1 MSHPPDDATLLDAL
15 RVRLAEPVPPDVIA
29 AAREALRWRDPD
41 AALAILVADTM
52 AAATPAGIRGPGSEV
67 FTFETERVTI
77 EVEASQLGHE
87 LHLAGQLAPAMAAR
101 VRIDQP
107 GGGTVVPADELG
119 RFAAR
124 GLRLAMWRL
133 AVLVDDD
140 VPINTEWVL

>member
-1 MSHPPDDATLLDAL
+1 MSHPLDDASLLDVL
-15 RVRLAEPVPPDVIA
+15 RVRLAEPVPSDVVA

-41 AALAILVADTM
+41 AALAVLVADTM
-52 AAATPAGIRGPGSEV
+52 AAGVRGPGAEM

-87 LHLAGQLAPAMAAR
+87 LHLAGQIAPAVAAR

-124 GLRLAMWRL
+124 GLRPAMWRL

-140 VPINTEWVL
+140 APINTEWVR